1 MTSPGEWKGYVVT
14 GTTKEQ
20 RRERLAEVPES
31 LRDEVKRHVETFFA
45 IKANARRAARGKRP
59 IMRR

>member
-1 MTSPGEWKGYVVT
+1 MWKGYVVSGKT
-14 GTTKEQ
+14 RGQ
-20 RRERLAEVPES
+20 RRERLAEVPEN

-45 IKANARRAARGKRP
+45 IKANAKRIKHGKRP